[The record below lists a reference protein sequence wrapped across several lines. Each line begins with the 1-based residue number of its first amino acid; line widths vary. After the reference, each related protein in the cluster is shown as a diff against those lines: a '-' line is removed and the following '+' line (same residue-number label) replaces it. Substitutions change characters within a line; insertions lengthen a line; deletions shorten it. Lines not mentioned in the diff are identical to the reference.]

1 VLFSI
6 LVFYLFFYLKL
17 SSKEMSRH
25 IQKKNELT
33 IAYGFDP
40 TPLGGYF
47 FQVFKEKGED
57 EEFIVNEGFVKGIS
71 RTKMLGLMT
80 KWEIKNRTH
89 LLKVALDLPF

>member
-1 VLFSI
+1 
-6 LVFYLFFYLKL
+6 
-17 SSKEMSRH
+17 MSRH
-25 IQKKNELT
+25 IQKREELT

-40 TPLGGYF
+40 TPIGGYF
-47 FQVFKEKGED
+47 FQVYKEKEEE

-80 KWEIKNRTH
+80 KWEIKNKAH